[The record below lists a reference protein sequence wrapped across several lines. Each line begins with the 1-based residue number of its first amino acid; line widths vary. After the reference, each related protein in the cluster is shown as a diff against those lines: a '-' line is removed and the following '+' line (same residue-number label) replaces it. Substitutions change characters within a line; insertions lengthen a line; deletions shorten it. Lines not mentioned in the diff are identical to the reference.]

1 MKTAISIPDPVFQS
15 AEAMARRLGL
25 SRSEFYARAVAA
37 YVSHYDETTLTEQLN
52 AVYAKESALPDPAL
66 SAAQTSLLVYE
77 EW

>member
-37 YVSHYDETTLTEQLN
+37 YVSRYDETTLTEQLN
-52 AVYAKESALPDPAL
+52 AVYAKESSLPDPAL
-66 SAAQTSLLVYE
+66 AAAQAHLLDDE
-77 EW
+77 GW